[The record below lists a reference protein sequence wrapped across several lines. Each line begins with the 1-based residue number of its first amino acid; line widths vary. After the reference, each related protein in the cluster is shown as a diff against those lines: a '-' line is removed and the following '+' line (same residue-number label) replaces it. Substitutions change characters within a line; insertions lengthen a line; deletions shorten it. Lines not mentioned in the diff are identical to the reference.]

1 MHIVSQIMG
10 LPSTAPFNTKV
21 QECSTLTRRN
31 RHAPDP
37 QPNHSSAGSSVDRA
51 FQYKSPSMSGPLT
64 ILVIIG
70 ILDMEKAT
78 SVLAALDAGK
88 FPDQNQVNQAIDWVL
103 INGIPEIEPSGR
115 GELSAQGK
123 IIANGLRE
131 VLQAYKQLGSN
142 KNGQCLRR

>member
-1 MHIVSQIMG
+1 MFYSDASQSSCAPILSPTIHRPG
-10 LPSTAPFNTKV
+10 LPSIAPFNIKV
-21 QECSTLTRRN
+21 QVW
-31 RHAPDP
+31 
-37 QPNHSSAGSSVDRA
+37 SA
-51 FQYKSPSMSGPLT
+51 GPLT

-142 KNGQCLRR
+142 KNGQCLLR

>member
-1 MHIVSQIMG
+1 
-10 LPSTAPFNTKV
+10 
-21 QECSTLTRRN
+21 
-31 RHAPDP
+31 
-37 QPNHSSAGSSVDRA
+37 
-51 FQYKSPSMSGPLT
+51 MSGPLT

-88 FPDQNQVNQAIDWVL
+88 FPDQNQVNQVIDWVL
-103 INGIPEIEPSGR
+103 VNGIPEIEPSGG

-142 KNGQCLRR
+142 KNGQCLLP